1 MLRVND
7 NFKIEVKNVNQ
18 NRNEKK
24 RQKYGTGGKQMLAYV
39 FPGQGAQ
46 FKGMGRDLFDEF
58 SELIKKADHILGY
71 SIKDLCLSDE
81 KERLTD
87 TKYTQPAIYT
97 VSALQYLKGLK
108 EGHTRPDAV
117 AGHSLGEYTA
127 LFAAGVFNFE
137 TGLRLVAKRGELMS
151 EASEGGMAAV
161 IGLDEH
167 HIKKI
172 LQKYEFGQIDIANY
186 NTSSQIVIAGAA
198 EEIKRAASFL
208 KRRGESLYRIASR
221 RSFSFS
227 FHGKCTA

>member
-1 MLRVND
+1 
-7 NFKIEVKNVNQ
+7 
-18 NRNEKK
+18 
-24 RQKYGTGGKQMLAYV
+24 MLAYV

-208 KRRGESLYRIASR
+208 KKKGRKLISYCRSAGLFILVSWKVHSVNLRNLSRGFIFLN
-221 RSFSFS
+221 
-227 FHGKCTA
+227 